1 MSPNIFGGN
10 SSIPMSTLQF
20 QRDIS
25 SSHSEFNPSGSS
37 YTKTFAC
44 GVGGGGEA
52 VEELKAK
59 VEEEREKCKAESNK
73 VRALQ
78 AQLAGCRLSW
88 MRSGRRWERGARARR
103 LRN

>member
-1 MSPNIFGGN
+1 MVQAE
-10 SSIPMSTLQF
+10 LDEE
-20 QRDIS
+20 R
-25 SSHSEFNPSGSS
+25 
-37 YTKTFAC
+37 KK
-44 GVGGGGEA
+44 VGERGEGEE

-59 VEEEREKCKAESNK
+59 VEEERKKGKEESNK

-78 AQLAGCRLSW
+78 AQLTGCRLSW